1 MIADAKARS
10 GRAMRFFKT
19 DGDGIFTGDAAAEIY
34 RKHAIRHTMS
44 APGDSSSNDIAERTI
59 RTFAELLRT
68 NLMHANAPASFWV
81 EALGMIEYVWN
92 HLAVIQVADGTYL
105 SRTSILEGHQRQ
117 YDLNVLRAFGTKC
130 HFLLTPQKKGGLKLA
145 LEAKG
150 RLGIILGIEDNMPA
164 YRVYDLSKR
173 RVARIPFAQLIS
185 HEGHFPFRDRSLW
198 SDEDQAAL
206 PFMLLPEEVHT
217 EVQEEAIE
225 EVTLTVEP
233 TLVVSKAKPVTRPTP
248 TPAPTASTSAP
259 AASRAPTAPAA
270 SAAPPLVVSP
280 PQPPPEVPNLEV
292 PPPVG
297 DAEDPMDLDAAGT
310 ATPATRYDL
319 RARRNPVY
327 FPPPQLHRRPMISRT
342 CLFMGPEQEQTEEC
356 CTDSD
361 TRPRIHLLPL
371 EGDAK
376 EVEEHD
382 GIWVHTCTEAC
393 TTKYLSSVLLTSVRG
408 ACATPATSIPI
419 VGTDP
424 ATKPV
429 SIPAPANRRE
439 ALKSPWWQ
447 GYYNAELVE
456 MQSHAKNGTW
466 KLVPRS
472 EVPPGYAI
480 LRDRWAY
487 SDKLTP
493 NGVVVGLFKAR
504 LTAMGCF
511 QQPGKDYTD
520 TYASVMTTHT
530 FRLLLQL

>member
-1 MIADAKARS
+1 MAHINPRLALIAKPDLKHWPNKNHCDDCTAGKIHKFGHHGARPSVADLPWAPGEYFTCDLFGPVARSSRGARYAAFYIDLKSRYVYARALNSKDDHYEVFRDVIADAKARS

-198 SDEDQAAL
+198 SDEDKEAL
-206 PFMLLPEEVHT
+206 PFMLLPEEART
-217 EVQEEAIE
+217 DEVQTEAIE

-233 TLVVSKAKPVTRPTP
+233 SLAAPKVRPATRSA
-248 TPAPTASTSAP
+248 PASAP
-259 AASRAPTAPAA
+259 AASAVPTASTVPTA
-270 SAAPPLVVSP
+270 SVAPPLS
-280 PQPPPEVPNLEV
+280 V
-292 PPPVG
+292 PPP
-297 DAEDPMDLDAAGT
+297 AAT
-310 ATPATRYDL
+310 SRTSSHLLKEMQRIPWILTQPAPPHQQPATTC
-319 RARRNPVY
+319 AHAETPFTSRRHNC
-327 FPPPQLHRRPMISRT
+327 I
-342 CLFMGPEQEQTEEC
+342 
-356 CTDSD
+356 
-361 TRPRIHLLPL
+361 
-371 EGDAK
+371 A
-376 EVEEHD
+376 
-382 GIWVHTCTEAC
+382 
-393 TTKYLSSVLLTSVRG
+393 
-408 ACATPATSIPI
+408 
-419 VGTDP
+419 
-424 ATKPV
+424 
-429 SIPAPANRRE
+429 AP
-439 ALKSPWWQ
+439 
-447 GYYNAELVE
+447 
-456 MQSHAKNGTW
+456 
-466 KLVPRS
+466 
-472 EVPPGYAI
+472 
-480 LRDRWAY
+480 
-487 SDKLTP
+487 
-493 NGVVVGLFKAR
+493 
-504 LTAMGCF
+504 
-511 QQPGKDYTD
+511 
-520 TYASVMTTHT
+520 
-530 FRLLLQL
+530 